1 MAAAAPAAGKGKRK
15 RHLSEDDV
23 YLLLHRY
30 APGTILTALQEVA
43 QHAEGRRI
51 DWRAVVGKS
60 ATGITSA
67 REYQM
72 LWRHFAYRH
81 DLEDSVD
88 AGEEPLG
95 DDSDLELELEP
106 NPIPTKEALSE
117 ASALAKAL
125 ISGSSREQASGHR
138 INLDPPVL
146 NTQNEKIVRVPSEK
160 QLAQSHR
167 IANVTGPVASS
178 KQSSHIGPSP
188 GHLDPNGASKK
199 RKKSK
204 AWSKEEDA
212 DLAAGVQKYGEGNW
226 EDILHKCNFDSTRT
240 PDQLSQ
246 RWALKRPGGSTK
258 PASTKHA
265 SVGSEERSAAL
276 KALSL
281 AVGPMRRSG
290 AYQQSIQHKS
300 TAFAPKM
307 PEVRSAA
314 TPSPAPEL
322 ALPVPVPVAMPLR
335 VAAQVQTLLHQG
347 QQAPAQAVPPKSSNA
362 SNKTRK
368 KQAAQPNPTIG
379 PSSIQ
384 AAAIAAG
391 GRLAT
396 ASTAASFLKAAQSKN
411 VVHIKSL
418 GATSLKS
425 SASSKASIV
434 VEHGTQPGGSQHLE
448 PLNASAVHG
457 VSGVTAVNQSGPLA
471 GARSL
476 ETKKALSTTLAPVPC
491 EEDDSEFCAIT
502 IDDLFPEDAKQPEVV
517 DAKQPGIVDAK
528 QPETVDTKAKQ
539 PETTGLKA
547 KQPENADPKAMQQET
562 MDPKSKQPDTLEV
575 EMKVE
580 IVDPKDKDMLEFDQY
595 VASQGGHLNT
605 DDLNKSKCT
614 NSASQAQGLV
624 GSQKPQKL
632 IPADGKG
639 NPVTVVGKGKP
650 VTAGVAATGKK
661 TKIPVSHS
669 AAGTPRG
676 IVETVNANAPNK
688 TLVRRVATP
697 ASVPAGCQGPPMKK
711 DAMNAKGNQM
721 TPSNA
726 TVISSGV
733 AASSQ
738 TSVAAKGASK
748 ANPPSS
754 SSQAKPNSVA
764 VNGANR
770 VVNPLSSSQASVA
783 VNDPNRAA
791 IPLSSSQAGATVNG
805 ANRAANPPP
814 SSQASTAVNGAAN
827 KGNPPAAARQ

>member
-1 MAAAAPAAGKGKRK
+1 
-15 RHLSEDDV
+15 
-23 YLLLHRY
+23 
-30 APGTILTALQEVA
+30 
-43 QHAEGRRI
+43 
-51 DWRAVVGKS
+51 
-60 ATGITSA
+60 
-67 REYQM
+67 
-72 LWRHFAYRH
+72 
-81 DLEDSVD
+81 
-88 AGEEPLG
+88 
-95 DDSDLELELEP
+95 
-106 NPIPTKEALSE
+106 
-117 ASALAKAL
+117 
-125 ISGSSREQASGHR
+125 
-138 INLDPPVL
+138 
-146 NTQNEKIVRVPSEK
+146 
-160 QLAQSHR
+160 
-167 IANVTGPVASS
+167 
-178 KQSSHIGPSP
+178 
-188 GHLDPNGASKK
+188 
-199 RKKSK
+199 
-204 AWSKEEDA
+204 
-212 DLAAGVQKYGEGNW
+212 
-226 EDILHKCNFDSTRT
+226 
-240 PDQLSQ
+240 
-246 RWALKRPGGSTK
+246 
-258 PASTKHA
+258 
-265 SVGSEERSAAL
+265 
-276 KALSL
+276 
-281 AVGPMRRSG
+281 
-290 AYQQSIQHKS
+290 
-300 TAFAPKM
+300 
-307 PEVRSAA
+307 
-314 TPSPAPEL
+314 
-322 ALPVPVPVAMPLR
+322 MPLR
-335 VAAQVQTLLHQG
+335 VAAQVQPPLHQG
-347 QQAPAQAVPPKSSNA
+347 QQAPAQAAQPKSSNA

-368 KQAAQPNPTIG
+368 KQTAQPNPTIG

-517 DAKQPGIVDAK
+517 DAKQP
-528 QPETVDTKAKQ
+528 ETVDTKAKQ
-539 PETTGLKA
+539 PETTGPKA

-595 VASQGGHLNT
+595 VASQGGHSNT

-624 GSQKPQKL
+624 GSQKKPQKL
-632 IPADGKG
+632 ISADGKG
-639 NPVTVVGKGKP
+639 NPVTVVEKGKP
-650 VTAGVAATGKK
+650 AIAGVAATGKK

-676 IVETVNANAPNK
+676 IVDTVNANSPNK
-688 TLVRRVATP
+688 TLVRRAATP
-697 ASVPAGCQGPPMKK
+697 VPAGCQAPPLKH
-711 DAMNAKGNQM
+711 AVNTKGSQM
-721 TPSNA
+721 TISNA
-726 TVISSGV
+726 TVVSSGV

-738 TSVAAKGASK
+738 TSVAAKGASS

-770 VVNPLSSSQASVA
+770 VVNPPSSSQASTA
-783 VNDPNRAA
+783 VNDANRAA
-791 IPLSSSQAGATVNG
+791 IALSSSQAGATVNG
-805 ANRAANPPP
+805 ANKAANPSPP

-827 KGNPPAAARQ
+827 KGNPPAAGRQ

>member
-1 MAAAAPAAGKGKRK
+1 
-15 RHLSEDDV
+15 
-23 YLLLHRY
+23 
-30 APGTILTALQEVA
+30 
-43 QHAEGRRI
+43 
-51 DWRAVVGKS
+51 
-60 ATGITSA
+60 
-67 REYQM
+67 
-72 LWRHFAYRH
+72 
-81 DLEDSVD
+81 
-88 AGEEPLG
+88 
-95 DDSDLELELEP
+95 
-106 NPIPTKEALSE
+106 
-117 ASALAKAL
+117 
-125 ISGSSREQASGHR
+125 
-138 INLDPPVL
+138 
-146 NTQNEKIVRVPSEK
+146 
-160 QLAQSHR
+160 
-167 IANVTGPVASS
+167 
-178 KQSSHIGPSP
+178 
-188 GHLDPNGASKK
+188 
-199 RKKSK
+199 
-204 AWSKEEDA
+204 
-212 DLAAGVQKYGEGNW
+212 
-226 EDILHKCNFDSTRT
+226 
-240 PDQLSQ
+240 
-246 RWALKRPGGSTK
+246 
-258 PASTKHA
+258 
-265 SVGSEERSAAL
+265 
-276 KALSL
+276 
-281 AVGPMRRSG
+281 
-290 AYQQSIQHKS
+290 
-300 TAFAPKM
+300 
-307 PEVRSAA
+307 
-314 TPSPAPEL
+314 
-322 ALPVPVPVAMPLR
+322 MPLR
-335 VAAQVQTLLHQG
+335 VAAQVQPPLHQG
-347 QQAPAQAVPPKSSNA
+347 QQAPAQAAQSKSSNA

-368 KQAAQPNPTIG
+368 KQTAQPNPTIG

-517 DAKQPGIVDAK
+517 DAKQPGVVDAK

-539 PETTGLKA
+539 PETTGPKA

-595 VASQGGHLNT
+595 VASQGGHSNT

-624 GSQKPQKL
+624 GSQKKPQKL
-632 IPADGKG
+632 ISADGKG
-639 NPVTVVGKGKP
+639 NPVTVVEKSKP
-650 VTAGVAATGKK
+650 ATAGVAATGKK

-676 IVETVNANAPNK
+676 IVDTVNANAPNK
-688 TLVRRVATP
+688 TLVRRAATP
-697 ASVPAGCQGPPMKK
+697 VPAGCQAPPLKH
-711 DAMNAKGNQM
+711 AVNTKGSQM
-721 TPSNA
+721 TISNA
-726 TVISSGV
+726 TVVSSGV

-738 TSVAAKGASK
+738 TSVAAKGASS

-770 VVNPLSSSQASVA
+770 VVNPPSSSQASAA
-783 VNDPNRAA
+783 VNDANRAA
-791 IPLSSSQAGATVNG
+791 IALSSSQAGATVNG
-805 ANRAANPPP
+805 ANKAANPSPP

-827 KGNPPAAARQ
+827 KGNPPAAGRQ